1 MHILKQNLLLCSLS
15 ILMCGL
21 LVIINAQNLKACPF
35 CPGPSKP
42 LTEQLS
48 QADVAVLANWME
60 AEEGTLK
67 QSGKTVFEIK
77 KIIRQ
82 PEKGNSKS
90 TDRVTIQRHYPGKT
104 GALFLLL
111 GTQGTRIEWSDP
123 IEVTEASF
131 RYITQAP
138 GLKETTTRRLKYF
151 LKFLEDPDQTI
162 ANDAFA
168 EFANAPFE
176 HITPLA
182 PELPREKLQSWL
194 ASSKTP
200 VPRLGLY
207 GLLMGLCGQES
218 EIAFMEQKIN
228 KPTEELRL
236 GIGGLISGYLMLTGA
251 EGLTKIE
258 QSKFR
263 TKEVAF
269 SETYAA
275 MQALSFIWTFG
286 NHTITKDRLRASM
299 RLLLDRPELADLAV
313 ANLARWGDWSVMDR
327 LIKMYE
333 LEDYQN
339 RSVKKAIVRYLMVAA
354 KGKNQTGDGPDEAT
368 VEKARQLLEKLR
380 NEDPATVKS
389 AERFF

>member
-1 MHILKQNLLLCSLS
+1 MHALKPKIALRSLFVL
-15 ILMCGL
+15 ICGL
-21 LVIINAQNLKACPF
+21 LVIISAQNLRACPF

-48 QADVAVLANWME
+48 QADVAVLANWVE

-67 QSGKTVFEIK
+67 QSGKTVFKIK
-77 KIIRQ
+77 ELVRQ
-82 PEKGNSKS
+82 PENAKFK
-90 TDRVTIQRHYPGKT
+90 TEARVTIQRHYPGKT

-111 GTQGTRIEWSDP
+111 GSQGTQIKWDDP
-123 IEVTEASF
+123 VEVTEASF

-138 GLKETTTRRLKYF
+138 GLEQTTTQRLKYF

-176 HITPLA
+176 DITPLA
-182 PELPREKLQSWL
+182 QELPREKIRSWL

-218 EIAFMEQKIN
+218 EITFMEQKIN
-228 KPTEELRL
+228 EPTEELRL

-269 SETYAA
+269 SETFAA
-275 MQALSFIWTFG
+275 MQALSFIWTFD
-286 NHTITKDRLRASM
+286 NHNIKKDRLRASM
-299 RLLLDRPELADLAV
+299 RLLLERPELADLAV
-313 ANLARWGDWSVMDR
+313 ANLARWEDWSVMDR
-327 LIKMYE
+327 LMVLYGQE
-333 LEDYQN
+333 NYQN

-354 KGKNQTGDGPDEAT
+354 KKKNQSGKGPDAAT
-368 VEKARQLLEKLR
+368 MKKARQLLNKLR